1 MSGSDA
7 VPPAARTIEEFLAY
21 IDRER
26 RLSPHTVDAYR
37 RDLASFSAFMDE
49 HKGSGWRPTDVER
62 LDIRAWLRSL
72 KDAGRAGSTIR
83 RRLAAVRS
91 LYRFLYRT
99 ERAPTNPARAV
110 KTPRTDQRLPA
121 WLTQAQTSRLFA
133 GIEAG
138 AGDGAED
145 GSAADRERAA
155 RNRAILELLYSS
167 GLRLGELH
175 ALNRA
180 DIDLG
185 AGLVRVTGKGSKQRI
200 VPIGSEAARAV
211 GEYLALVDQGP
222 GRSTGTDRT
231 DGASARRVADP
242 VFRTTAGRRLSRRQI
257 QRVVGR
263 VLASVGGTG
272 GLSTHA
278 LRHSFATHLLDEGA
292 DLIAVR
298 ELLGHASLSTTRVY
312 THTSKERLLDAYRKA
327 HPRAD

>member
-1 MSGSDA
+1 MSGPEAGAS
-7 VPPAARTIEEFLAY
+7 AAHAIEEFLAY

-26 RLSPHTVDAYR
+26 RLSSHTVDAYR
-37 RDLASFSAFMDE
+37 RDLASFMAFLDE
-49 HKGSGWRPTDVER
+49 HRGGDWRPTEVER

-72 KDAGRAGSTIR
+72 KDAGRSGSTIR

-99 ERAPTNPARAV
+99 ERAPANPARAV
-110 KTPRTDQRLPA
+110 RAPRTDQPLPA
-121 WLTQAQTSRLFA
+121 WLTQAQTTRMFA
-133 GIEAG
+133 EFETDAEGSSTAG
-138 AGDGAED
+138 
-145 GSAADRERAA
+145 RERAA
-155 RNRAILELLYSS
+155 RNRAIVELLYSS

-211 GEYLALVDQGP
+211 GEYLALVDRGP
-222 GRSTGTDRT
+222 GTTSAGDRAA
-231 DGASARRVADP
+231 DEPARQGVEP
-242 VFRTTAGRRLSRRQI
+242 VFRSTAGRRLSRRQI

-263 VLASVGGTG
+263 VLESVGGTG

>member
-1 MSGSDA
+1 MSGPDSDA
-7 VPPAARTIEEFLAY
+7 SAVDAIEDFLAY

-26 RLSPHTVDAYR
+26 RLSSHTVDAYR

-49 HKGSGWRPTDVER
+49 HKGSGWQPTEVER

-99 ERAPTNPARAV
+99 ERAPANPARAV
-110 KTPRTDQRLPA
+110 RTPRTDQRLPA
-121 WLTQAQTSRLFA
+121 WLTQAQTTRLFA
-133 GIEAG
+133 GIEADVG
-138 AGDGAED
+138 
-145 GSAADRERAA
+145 GSSMADRERAA
-155 RNRAILELLYSS
+155 RNRAIIELLYSS

-180 DIDLG
+180 DVDLH

-211 GEYLALVDQGP
+211 AEYLALADGGP
-222 GRSTGTDRT
+222 GTRAGTDRT
-231 DGASARRVADP
+231 ADPPAGRAGDP

-257 QRVVGR
+257 QRIVGR
-263 VLASVGGTG
+263 VLESVGGTG

>member
-1 MSGSDA
+1 MSAPEAGA
-7 VPPAARTIEEFLAY
+7 PAARAIEEYLGY
-21 IDRER
+21 IERER

-37 RDLASFSAFMDE
+37 RDLASFVAFMDE
-49 HKGSGWRPTDVER
+49 QRGGEWRPTDVDR

-72 KDAGRAGSTIR
+72 RDAGRSGSTIR

-99 ERAPTNPARAV
+99 ERAPENPARAV
-110 KTPRTDQRLPA
+110 RTPRTDQRLPA
-121 WLTQAQTSRLFA
+121 WLTQAQTSRMFEDIA
-133 GIEAG
+133 P
-138 AGDGAED
+138 GDED
-145 GSAADRERAA
+145 GSAAGRERAL
-155 RNRAILELLYSS
+155 RNRAIVELLYSS
-167 GLRLGELH
+167 GLRLSELH

-180 DIDLG
+180 DVDLR
-185 AGLVRVTGKGSKQRI
+185 AQLVRVTGKGSKQRI

-211 GEYLALVDQGP
+211 GEYLALVDEGRGP
-222 GRSTGTDRT
+222 TA
-231 DGASARRVADP
+231 ASERAAEEPARRGVDP

-263 VLASVGGTG
+263 VLESVAGAG

-312 THTSKERLLDAYRKA
+312 THTSKERLLEAYRKA

>member
-1 MSGSDA
+1 MNGPDA
-7 VPPAARTIEEFLAY
+7 GASACRAIEEFLAY

-37 RDLASFSAFMDE
+37 RDLASFSVFMDE
-49 HKGSGWRPTDVER
+49 HRGRGWRLTEVER

-99 ERAPTNPARAV
+99 ERAPANPARAV
-110 KTPRTDQRLPA
+110 RTPRSDQRLPA

-133 GIEAG
+133 GIEV
-138 AGDGAED
+138 DAEG
-145 GSAADRERAA
+145 GSVADRERAA
-155 RNRAILELLYSS
+155 RNRAIVELLYSS

-180 DIDLG
+180 DMDLD

-200 VPIGSEAARAV
+200 VPIGSEATRAV
-211 GEYLALVDQGP
+211 GEYLAFVDQGP
-222 GRSTGTDRT
+222 GTTAGTDRT
-231 DGASARRVADP
+231 AAQPVRRGVDP

-257 QRVVGR
+257 QRIVGR
-263 VLASVGGTG
+263 VLESVGGTG

>member
-1 MSGSDA
+1 MNGSEA
-7 VPPAARTIEEFLAY
+7 GPPAARTIEEFLTY

-49 HKGSGWRPTDVER
+49 HKGSGWRPSDVER

-91 LYRFLYRT
+91 LYRFLYGT
-99 ERAPTNPARAV
+99 ERAPANPARAV

-138 AGDGAED
+138 GED

-180 DIDLG
+180 DVDLG

-211 GEYLALVDQGP
+211 REYLALVDKGP
-222 GRSTGTDRT
+222 GRTTGTDRA
-231 DGASARRVADP
+231 DDASTRRGSDP

-263 VLASVGGTG
+263 VLESVDGTG

>member
-1 MSGSDA
+1 MSGPEAGAS
-7 VPPAARTIEEFLAY
+7 AARAIEDFLAY

-37 RDLASFSAFMDE
+37 RDLASFSEFMDA

-99 ERAPTNPARAV
+99 ERAPANPARAV
-110 KTPRTDQRLPA
+110 STPRSDQRLPA

-133 GIEAG
+133 GIEAE
-138 AGDGAED
+138 AEG
-145 GSAADRERAA
+145 GSSADRERTA
-155 RNRAILELLYSS
+155 RNRAIIELLYSS

-180 DIDLG
+180 DVDLA

-222 GRSTGTDRT
+222 DRTAGTDRT
-231 DGASARRVADP
+231 ADEPARRTVDP

-263 VLASVGGTG
+263 VLESVGGTG